1 MKIRIGTILGIDG
14 DSDPG
19 PFNEAV
25 RAMEALGFDSLW
37 LAELISRGTP
47 DPIVG
52 LAHAGRVGQAAAL
65 ARPAVHR
72 AAARRLRARAA
83 RPRRAGRFPPS
94 RGADPGPGL

>member
-25 RAMEALGFDSLW
+25 AAMEALGFDSLW
-37 LAELISRGTP
+37 LAELISRATP

-52 LAHAGRVGQAAAL
+52 LAHAAAAASL
-65 ARPAVHR
+65 RSISTTGAVEPWR
-72 AAARRLRARAA
+72 RCLEIAADWGWRET
-83 RPRRAGRFPPS
+83 PS
-94 RGADPGPGL
+94 

>member
-25 RAMEALGFDSLW
+25 EAMEALGFDSLW
-37 LAELISRGTP
+37 LAELVSRATP

-52 LAHAGRVGQAAAL
+52 LAHA
-65 ARPAVHR
+65 
-72 AAARRLRARAA
+72 AARTTRLSSGRRS
-83 RPRRAGRFPPS
+83 RPG
-94 RGADPGPGL
+94 GASTRSTSG